1 MWPRRILLID
11 DEEDIRE
18 VTSLVLETTGD
29 FEIFTAPN
37 GRLGIESA
45 LREKPDVILL
55 DVMMP
60 GLDGPATLAE
70 LRKCPGTREIAV
82 IFLTAKIQAGE
93 RRTLSELGAA
103 GIIAKPFDP
112 LTIAEE
118 IVTICRNTQEE
129 NP

>member
-1 MWPRRILLID
+1 MWPKRILLID

-18 VTSLVLETTGD
+18 VASLVLATTGD

-45 LREKPDVILL
+45 LRDKPDVILL

-60 GLDGPATLAE
+60 ELDGPATLAE
-70 LRKCPGTREIAV
+70 LRKGETREIPV
-82 IFLTAKIQAGE
+82 IFLTAKVQAGE

-112 LTIAEE
+112 MTIAEE
-118 IVTICRNTQEE
+118 IITICRNTKEE

>member
-18 VTSLVLETTGD
+18 VTSLALEIAGD
-29 FEIFTAPN
+29 FEIFTAPG

-60 GLDGPATLAE
+60 ELDGPATLAQ
-70 LRKCPGTREIAV
+70 LRSTDGTRDIAV
-82 IFLTAKIQAGE
+82 IFLTAKVQAGE

-103 GIIAKPFDP
+103 GLISKPFDP
-112 LTIAEE
+112 TTIAEE
-118 IVTICRNTQEE
+118 IVTICQNAKEVH
-129 NP
+129 P